1 MKIGV
6 FIIQWIIYCMS
17 VDSFILF
24 EHEPQKPNNKQK
36 NCNLPFKAN
45 IVDVVVA
52 YPVATAVSLQC

>member
-17 VDSFILF
+17 VDGFILF